1 MIADSIAKYLQSLN
15 VGKINKDIFIDFQ
28 PDEPDDC
35 ITIYNGSAPVLEESN
50 GLNIDNAGIQI
61 LIRDNNY
68 NNAKLKAQNIY
79 SYLISI
85 YIYNLDISLYL
96 SIKNEMHS
104 SSDFI
109 SLLSI
114 SVSKLPEVSTKKRI
128 SPRVED
134 SLTGRYKPLFTN
146 LLSGLFQFKFSQLVN
161 ESTKFLLSSY

>member
-35 ITIYNGSAPVLEESN
+35 ITIYNSSAPVLEESN

-79 SYLISI
+79 SYL
-85 YIYNLDISLYL
+85 
-96 SIKNEMHS
+96 
-104 SSDFI
+104 
-109 SLLSI
+109 
-114 SVSKLPEVSTKKRI
+114 VA
-128 SPRVED
+128 
-134 SLTGRYKPLFTN
+134 
-146 LLSGLFQFKFSQLVN
+146 LSGDIEGSLITFIEIETYPQSLGKDEKSRNEFSMYFNVRYENLTLN
-161 ESTKFLLSSY
+161 RI